1 MEIKDKTETNLVALR
16 RTIYLAVQSSLSFE
30 ECAHKILKMEFGE
43 QDYVSKVQ
51 PCNGGYRNWR

>member
-16 RTIYLAVQSSLSFE
+16 RTVYLAIQSSLSFD

-43 QDYVSKVQ
+43 QDYVRISTATVIFLSLS
-51 PCNGGYRNWR
+51 